1 MKKISMRV
9 VLIVTVIFIT
19 FGSANVSIA
28 QEMDT
33 TNKLPEEELGSLD
46 TSDVITEGVP
56 QDKPAEAENLEEIP
70 TTDELEQN
78 SDVLEQPVADSDD
91 SDLTVVTSGAYWTIY
106 RNSANGEYSLHMF
119 GNVPSSKPSA
129 WNGYLNR
136 INHIEIEEATL
147 TGDFESYF
155 RSNVFLALESV
166 RIECSNLSGVTSFA
180 NAFYASRAEKVIIR
194 DNDYPTASSLLTTEN
209 MFKYCSSLT
218 ELDVSGLDT
227 SAVTNMT
234 EMFYG
239 CNALKELDASN
250 FDTSSVTDMNSMFIS
265 CSALEKLD
273 VSNFDTSSVTD
284 MNSMFRGCSALEK
297 LDVSNFD
304 TSSVTNMNSMFLGC
318 AGLEELNASN
328 FDTSSVTDMNSM
340 FRHCNKLKKLDIS
353 NFDTSSVTDMNSMFR
368 TCSALEKVDVSN
380 FDTSSVTDMNR
391 MFDECKSLEILDVSN
406 FDTSSVTDMG
416 YMFYEN
422 EKLKKLDVSNFDTS
436 SVTDMSFMFFQCTGL
451 EELDV
456 SNFDTNSV
464 TNMSYMFYK
473 CTGLEELDLSN
484 FDTSSVTDMSFM
496 FYKCTGLKKLDL
508 SNFDTSSVTN
518 MSYMF
523 ATCTALKSLYL
534 DNFTDV
540 SGGTVNMFIETS
552 SLTYLFVSHNFKDFS
567 GLENTNWY
575 DEKNWAQF
583 TNRSELQTY
592 HQKQSEPTGY
602 RKGVFHS
609 LTMDAMGGQ
618 FEDAEEQKV
627 QNKVPGDYWEEMIP
641 VKEEYY
647 FDGWYIDQDFT
658 SKFDFSMPATAS
670 TTIYAKWIENYTVVI
685 PASISLNETSELKVE
700 GINRGSKTLSVGL
713 NRTATSISE
722 SNELTLAHAADTTIQ
737 CLAPLSWDGSKNNP
751 KNAILTLAP
760 GSEITE
766 GDAVMDIEAPED
778 IQAGKYTG
786 NLVFSI
792 KYE

>member
-56 QDKPAEAENLEEIP
+56 QDKPAEVENLEEVP
-70 TTDELEQN
+70 TTDELMQN

-166 RIECSNLSGVTSFA
+166 RIERSNLSGVTSFA

-284 MNSMFRGCSALEK
+284 MNSMF
-297 LDVSNFD
+297 F
-304 TSSVTNMNSMFLGC
+304 GC

-340 FRHCNKLKKLDIS
+340 FRNCNKLKKLDIS

-380 FDTSSVTDMNR
+380 FDTSSV
-391 MFDECKSLEILDVSN
+391 I
-406 FDTSSVTDMG
+406 DMG

-422 EKLKKLDVSNFDTS
+422 EKLKKLDLSNFDTS
-436 SVTDMSFMFFQCTGL
+436 SVTDMSSMFFQCTGL

-464 TNMSYMFYK
+464 TNMTYMFYK
-473 CTGLEELDLSN
+473 CAGLEELDLSN

-496 FYKCTGLKKLDL
+496 FFQSTGLKKLDL

-641 VKEEYY
+641 VKEDYY
-647 FDGWYIDQDFT
+647 FDVWYIDQDFT

>member
-1 MKKISMRV
+1 
-9 VLIVTVIFIT
+9 
-19 FGSANVSIA
+19 
-28 QEMDT
+28 MDT

-56 QDKPAEAENLEEIP
+56 QEKPAEAENLEEIL

-78 SDVLEQPVADSDD
+78 PEVLEQPIADSDD
-91 SDLTVVTSGAYWTIY
+91 SDLTVVNSGDFWTIY
-106 RNSANGEYSLHMF
+106 RNTANGEYSLHMF

-166 RIECSNLSGVTSFA
+166 RIERSNLSGVTSFA
-180 NAFYASRAEKVIIR
+180 NAFYASRAEKIIIK

-284 MNSMFRGCSALEK
+284 MNSMFRGCSALKK
-297 LDVSNFD
+297 LDASNFD
-304 TSSVTNMNSMFLGC
+304 TSSVTNMNNMFFAC
-318 AGLEELNASN
+318 ASLEELNASN

-340 FRHCNKLKKLDIS
+340 FRYCNKLKKLDIS

-368 TCSALEKVDVSN
+368 TCSALERVDVSN

-406 FDTSSVTDMG
+406 FDTNSVTDMG

-422 EKLKKLDVSNFDTS
+422 EKLKKLDLSNFDTS

-473 CTGLEELDLSN
+473 CAGLEELDLSN

-496 FYKCTGLKKLDL
+496 FFQSTGLKKLDL

-567 GLENTNWY
+567 GLENINWY

-592 HQKQSEPTGY
+592 HQKQIEPTGY

-618 FEDAEEQKV
+618 FDDAEEQKV

-641 VKEEYY
+641 VKEDYY
-647 FDGWYIDQDFT
+647 FDGWYVDQDFT

-737 CLAPLSWDGSKNNP
+737 CLAPLSWDGSENNP